1 MCMNTL
7 KTLLLLSVAVTAP
20 VAAHAQATAIATATA
35 PAPTIAGEWNASMN
49 TPGGAR
55 AFGLVFKVDGEQLSG
70 TVKRDA
76 GDVPL
81 EGTVKGKTVTF
92 SYSVNYNGNALMLT
106 MTATVSGDTMKGTV
120 SFGGQADDEFS
131 ATRTVKTP

>member
-1 MCMNTL
+1 MNTL
-7 KTLLLLSVAVTAP
+7 KALLLLSFAVVAAP
-20 VAAHAQATAIATATA
+20 VSAHAQA
-35 PAPTIAGEWNASMN
+35 PAPTPVPTITGEWNASMN

-55 AFGLVFKVDGEQLSG
+55 AFGLVFKVEGEQLTG

-92 SYSVNYNGNALMLT
+92 SYSVNYNGNALLLT

-120 SFGGQADDEFS
+120 SFGGQADDDFN
-131 ATRTVKTP
+131 ATRAAKTP

>member
-1 MCMNTL
+1 MNTL
-7 KTLLLLSVAVTAP
+7 KTLVLLSVAAP
-20 VAAHAQATAIATATA
+20 FAVHAQAPT

-55 AFGLVFKVDGEQLSG
+55 AFGLVFKVEGEKLTG

-81 EGTVKGKTVTF
+81 EGTVKGKAVTF
-92 SYSVNYNGNALMLT
+92 SYSVNYNGNALLLT
-106 MTATVSGDTMKGTV
+106 MTATVTGDTMQGTV
-120 SFGGQADDEFS
+120 SFGGQADDEFT
-131 ATRTVKTP
+131 ATRAVKSRDI